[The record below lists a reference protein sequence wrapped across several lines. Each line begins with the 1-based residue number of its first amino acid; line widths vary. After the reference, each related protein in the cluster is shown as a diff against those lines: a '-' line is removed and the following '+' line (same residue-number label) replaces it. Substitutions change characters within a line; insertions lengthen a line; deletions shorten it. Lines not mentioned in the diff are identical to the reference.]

1 MCFAL
6 DVCLE
11 ASSHRG
17 RILSLLVFFI
27 FGSLHGFETSNDNLE
42 AIPRE
47 QGAAAKDKML
57 PAELQATPLTFS
69 KDPVY
74 LSWLRFSKAVRLLR
88 QKDGWLMGTDIPANQ
103 IGFLMHE
110 LSFNNNISRPPHH
123 CYQLQPVSCFL
134 GEPFPFSEKSHF
146 SEQLSIN
153 IGTHGQIQLNFLQPW

>member
-1 MCFAL
+1 M
-6 DVCLE
+6 CLE
-11 ASSHRG
+11 ASFHHG
-17 RILSLLVFFI
+17 RILSLLVVFI
-27 FGSLHGFETSNDNLE
+27 FGSLHGFENSNDNLE
-42 AIPRE
+42 VIPRE

-69 KDPVY
+69 KELVY
-74 LSWLRFSKAVRLLR
+74 PSWLRFSKAVRLLR

-110 LSFNNNISRPPHH
+110 LPFNNNNNISRPSHH

-134 GEPFPFSEKSHF
+134 GEPFPFSEKSQF

-153 IGTHGQIQLNFLQPW
+153 IGTHGQIQLNFLQP